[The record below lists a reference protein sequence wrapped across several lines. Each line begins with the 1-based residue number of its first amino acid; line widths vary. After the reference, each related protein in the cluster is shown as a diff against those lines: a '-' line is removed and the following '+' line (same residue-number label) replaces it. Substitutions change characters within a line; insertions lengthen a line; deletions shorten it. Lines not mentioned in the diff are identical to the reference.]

1 MALSFALNY
10 SREAAALLRAG
21 AIEVDRW
28 KCPPWPDLLAE
39 ALETRP
45 VYVHFDL
52 NAGGGRM
59 DEPDWNGIERLMAA
73 TDTPYIN
80 LHLAPARGDYE
91 LQGDELTDSERD
103 RVIAQM
109 TEDVRVVAA
118 RFGPER
124 VIVENIPY
132 RERHVRKGRRFL
144 RPAVEPA
151 VFSQVLAETKTGML
165 FDIGHALITAL
176 TLQWDTQAYIQALP
190 LERLRELHIS
200 GVRLHK
206 GEPEDHLAMTET
218 DWLLFE
224 RTLGAMVRGRAA
236 IPWVVACEYGGLG
249 EVFAWRSETAVI
261 AEQAPRM
268 VRMLR
273 AAAVPEASRPIYPA

>member
-1 MALSFALNY
+1 MTLSFALNY
-10 SREAAALLRAG
+10 SREAAGLLRAG

-59 DEPDWNGIERLMAA
+59 DEPDWDGIERLMDA
-73 TDTPYIN
+73 TDTPYVN
-80 LHLAPARGDYE
+80 LHLAPVHADYE
-91 LQGDELTDSERD
+91 LQGDELTDSERE

-109 TEDVRVVAA
+109 TEDVGFVAS

-124 VIVENIPY
+124 IIVENIPY

-165 FDIGHALITAL
+165 FDIGHALISAH
-176 TLQWDTQAYIQALP
+176 TLGWEPQAYIRALP
-190 LERLRELHIS
+190 LERMRELHIS
-200 GVRLHK
+200 GVRRHK
-206 GEPEDHLAMTET
+206 GDLEDHLAMTDT

-224 RTLGAMVRGRAA
+224 RTLGVMVRGRAGV
-236 IPWVVACEYGGLG
+236 PWIVACEYGGLG
-249 EVFAWRSETAVI
+249 EIFAWRSESRVI
-261 AEQAPRM
+261 ADHAPRIR
-268 VRMLR
+268 RMLDT
-273 AAAVPEASRPIYPA
+273 AALPAR